1 MNADYDAEFAALTI
15 QASNESL
22 RLAKVLIVSL
32 DSQPESE
39 GTPTPASSYR
49 EAIY

>member
-22 RLAKVLIVSL
+22 RLAKALIFSL
-32 DSQPESE
+32 DAQPETE
-39 GTPTPASSYR
+39 GIPAPASSYR
-49 EAIY
+49 EAVY